1 MIDKVVIFTLDDV
14 LYALPLKMV
23 ASVVYALEISKLPI
37 APEIIAGIINIRGQI
52 IPVVDMRKRFGLV
65 SREMITEDN
74 FIIARTEKRVI
85 ALWIDDVQGIKE
97 VVPGNYTDIKAL
109 LPYAEF
115 IKGIAKIED
124 NIILIYDLEQCLNL
138 NEEMALEQALLN
150 KKAR

>member
-1 MIDKVVIFTLDDV
+1 MIDKVLIFTLDDV

-23 ASVVYALEISKLPI
+23 ASVVYALEISKLPK
-37 APEIIAGIINIRGQI
+37 APDIITGIINIRGQI
-52 IPVVDMRKRFGLV
+52 IPVVDMRKRFGLI

-85 ALWIDDVQGIKE
+85 ALWIDEVHGIKE
-97 VVPGNYTDIKAL
+97 VEPGNYTDIKAS

-115 IKGIAKIED
+115 IKGVAKIED

-138 NEEMALEQALLN
+138 NEEMALELALLN
-150 KKAR
+150 KDAR